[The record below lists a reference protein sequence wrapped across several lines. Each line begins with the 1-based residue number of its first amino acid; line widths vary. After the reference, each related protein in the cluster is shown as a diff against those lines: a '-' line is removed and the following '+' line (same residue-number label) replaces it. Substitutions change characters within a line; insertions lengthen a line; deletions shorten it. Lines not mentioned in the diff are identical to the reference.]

1 MRRTNKTTVRN
12 FWRLGLLVL
21 VGLPLAALM
30 VTGCDPTNFV
40 ARNACDFLN
49 CDTLP
54 FVDEIFPLSAG
65 PTMASDGGGGGAMV
79 MPEEKEEEGG
89 GHMH

>member
-1 MRRTNKTTVRN
+1 MRTANTRTVRN
-12 FWRLGLLVL
+12 VWMHGMLALIGVPLVALLV
-21 VGLPLAALM
+21 A
-30 VTGCDPTNFV
+30 GCDPTNFV
-40 ARNACDFLN
+40 ARNACAFLN

-65 PTMASDGGGGGAMV
+65 PAVASDGGGGGAMV
-79 MPEEKEEEGG
+79 MPEEEEGG